1 MQVAAVALADL
12 HRLIVGRQVRRAFG
26 PPFLLRE
33 L

>member
-12 HRLIVGRQVRRAFG
+12 RRLMLVRQVRRAFG